1 VRTAMG
7 AILLALM
14 VGVLILVAIEIRQW
28 QTGHSVISRRRFAI
42 RMVGGALLWA
52 LVTAVFVGVYL
63 LGLGSA
69 RSRPVLF
76 IAFWSGCVVVAL
88 ALMFLAVADMRE
100 VESRETERRM
110 ELWREM
116 ARMIAGKPK
125 PEEPKAD
132 DSRGPR
138 AP

>member
-1 VRTAMG
+1 
-7 AILLALM
+7 
-14 VGVLILVAIEIRQW
+14 
-28 QTGHSVISRRRFAI
+28 
-42 RMVGGALLWA
+42 
-52 LVTAVFVGVYL
+52 
-63 LGLGSA
+63 
-69 RSRPVLF
+69 
-76 IAFWSGCVVVAL
+76 VVAL